1 MGIRM
6 LFVQPLTPELQPTGR
21 RIICTDCTGAGHGRA
36 GLLGPRQRGELP
48 VSTRRAA
55 HRYDHRR
62 DCRFG
67 ASAASRP
74 RRRAAPETQAQGRKV
89 MLIARVVG
97 ELVATQKHPS
107 HEGRKL
113 LLVQPLNLDGSNRGD
128 AVVALD
134 AVDAGVG
141 DKVLI
146 ATEGFSAMTSV
157 GRPQLTD

>member
-1 MGIRM
+1 
-6 LFVQPLTPELQPTGR
+6 
-21 RIICTDCTGAGHGRA
+21 
-36 GLLGPRQRGELP
+36 
-48 VSTRRAA
+48 
-55 HRYDHRR
+55 
-62 DCRFG
+62 
-67 ASAASRP
+67 
-74 RRRAAPETQAQGRKV
+74 

-141 DKVLI
+141 DRVLL

-157 GRPQLTD
+157 GRPNSPIDMAVIGFIDRIDVIPDAL